1 MPTFNSTSPHPRDL
15 VAQIIQDTDQADA
28 LFALLV
34 LADGSTPRGA
44 AIRQEAIKLSFVYTH
59 QGNEAVE
66 QAAAEVA
73 A

>member
-1 MPTFNSTSPHPRDL
+1 MPTLNSAPPHLRDL
-15 VAQIIQDTDQADA
+15 VAQIVQDPDQADA

-44 AIRQEAIKLSFVYTH
+44 AIRKEAIKLSFVYTH
-59 QGNEAVE
+59 EGDKAVE
-66 QAAAEVA
+66 QAVAQVA